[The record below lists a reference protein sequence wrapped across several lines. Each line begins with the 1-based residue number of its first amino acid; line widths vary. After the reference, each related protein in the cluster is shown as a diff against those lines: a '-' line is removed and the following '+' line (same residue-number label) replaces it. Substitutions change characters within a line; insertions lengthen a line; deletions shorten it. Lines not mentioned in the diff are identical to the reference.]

1 MYNPTTRVLAVLE
14 LLQTHGRLSGADMA
28 GRLDIDTRTLRRYIA
43 TLEEMGIPIM
53 TERGR
58 FGGYALMPGFR
69 LPPMM
74 FTDDETLALS
84 VGLLAARQL
93 GFAQSAPAVASAQA
107 KIERILPVGLRQRV
121 RAVSDTVRLEL
132 SRGTALTDNA
142 ALTTLSAAALA
153 RQRVQLRYR
162 SVAGEESARDIDPYG
177 LAFHEGSWYVVG
189 MCHLR
194 AAIRT
199 FRLDRVLGAEPRPAS
214 FAAPANFDPLLHLR
228 RAIASMP
235 RTHPVEVLIRA
246 SLPCASSYF
255 SDTLGAFEPV
265 AEGVLLRCD
274 TDHLDWF
281 ARKLAGMPFPFE
293 VRTPDALR
301 DSLAAL
307 AARLLAS
314 AERPAPAG
322 A

>member
-1 MYNPTTRVLAVLE
+1 MYSPTTRVLAVLE
-14 LLQTHGRLSGADMA
+14 LLQTHGRLSGAA
-28 GRLDIDTRTLRRYIA
+28 LAARLDIDTRTLRRYIA
-43 TLEEMGIPIM
+43 TLEQMGIPVM
-53 TERGR
+53 AERGR

-93 GFAQSAPAVASAQA
+93 GFAESAPAVASAQA
-107 KIERILPVGLRQRV
+107 KIERILPPTLRQRI
-121 RAVSDTVRLEL
+121 RALTDTVRVDVAH
-132 SRGTALTDNA
+132 GTALADNV

-162 SVAGEESARDIDPYG
+162 SVAGEESVREIDPYG
-177 LAFHEGSWYVVG
+177 LALHEGSWYVVG

-199 FRLDRVLGAEPRPAS
+199 FRLDRVLHAAPRPAS
-214 FAAPANFDPLLHLR
+214 FAPPAQFDPLLHLR
-228 RAIASMP
+228 RSIASMP
-235 RTHPVEVLIRA
+235 RAHPVEVLIRA
-246 SLPCASSYF
+246 GLPCASSYF

-265 AEGVLLRCD
+265 AGGVLLRCD

-281 ARKLAGMPFPFE
+281 ARKLAGMPFSFE
-293 VRTPDALR
+293 VRAPDALR

-307 AARLLAS
+307 AAQLLIS
-314 AERPAPAG
+314 AARPAPAST
-322 A
+322 